1 MKTLQTRAR
10 RQARKFGRQIAAP
23 TDTLTACKT
32 DYRQSKRGRKMLTTL
47 TTTDP
52 ASRAVALTHDTNEM
66 LSGATRT
73 NARKFSAQN
82 SAKRA

>member
-1 MKTLQTRAR
+1 
-10 RQARKFGRQIAAP
+10 
-23 TDTLTACKT
+23 
-32 DYRQSKRGRKMLTTL
+32 MLTTL